1 MRGRYRPEESMVAV
15 ELGAATVQG
24 TVEELDVVE
33 EIGVAEELAPAIVSV
48 QSALGQRRSVKC
60 SFGGAVVAAT
70 SGGASR
76 RLQRPL

>member
-1 MRGRYRPEESMVAV
+1 MSAV

-24 TVEELDVVE
+24 TVEELVVVE

-60 SFGGAVVAAT
+60 GVGVAVAAAT